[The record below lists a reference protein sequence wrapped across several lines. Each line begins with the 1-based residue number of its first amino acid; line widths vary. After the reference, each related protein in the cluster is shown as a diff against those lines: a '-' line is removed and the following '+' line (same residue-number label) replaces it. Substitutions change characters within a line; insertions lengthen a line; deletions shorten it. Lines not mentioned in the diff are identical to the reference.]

1 VHIGQ
6 KANLM
11 KRPLQLGLI
20 LLLAAPLVQAQE
32 LLLAE
37 RGARVVVAIGGQSM
51 VQAQHQLLV
60 HATPLAPE
68 DLWDEADDHIALSVF
83 PNPAVDRAVAHFQ
96 LSRSQQVTLDVFDLL
111 GRRLG
116 HRDLGL
122 LSAGEHEANLDVRQ
136 LPPGI
141 YIVRLSGDAGARA
154 TVRLIRSLSA

>member
-1 VHIGQ
+1 
-6 KANLM
+6 M
-11 KRPLQLGLI
+11 KRLLQLGLT
-20 LLLAAPLVQAQE
+20 LLIAAPLVQAQE
-32 LLLAE
+32 VPLAD
-37 RGARVVVAIGGQSM
+37 RGALPVVAIGGHSM
-51 VQAQHQLLV
+51 VQAQHHLMV
-60 HATPLAPE
+60 HGPGVTA
-68 DLWDEADDHIALSVF
+68 DLWDDAEGGDDRIALSVF

-96 LSRSQQVTLDVFDLL
+96 LTRSQQVTLDVFDLL